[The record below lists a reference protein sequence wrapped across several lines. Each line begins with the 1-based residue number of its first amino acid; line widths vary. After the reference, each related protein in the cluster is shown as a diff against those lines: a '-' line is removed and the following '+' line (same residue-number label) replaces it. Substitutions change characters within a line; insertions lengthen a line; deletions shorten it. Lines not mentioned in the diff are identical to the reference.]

1 MEPTVSPEADDPPH
15 SASGAVDDRGV
26 GAVPL
31 GLGRPA
37 PPAGPPSDALLDAAS
52 AGILAFDAA
61 GLCVRSNRAA
71 QRLLGRCRDGL
82 LGRTVDELF
91 PCPRDDPFAGF
102 TVLPAGEG
110 RATAVEYSARPW
122 EGSGGA
128 AGPSGTVVTLTDATA
143 RRSAEAEV
151 EVARAEMDRQN
162 RQLRGQARVLIE
174 GELRM
179 RSILDNSTALIYA
192 RDRQGRFLFVN
203 PRCARLL
210 GRTEAELL
218 GLNSHDLF
226 PAEMADP
233 IVAHDEQVWRTAAE
247 HTFEE
252 RVTVDGRALCTT
264 SSRFPLTDASG
275 RMVAVCGIATD
286 ITDRLAAE
294 AELRAAK
301 EAAERAGA
309 AADVARELAQ
319 AASAA
324 KSEFLAN
331 MSHELRTPLNGVIG
345 MGELLLGTPLSAEQE
360 RFTRVLRTSADALLG
375 VINQVLD
382 FSKIE
387 AGKLELEATDVDP
400 SAVVGGVVQM
410 LAHRAAAKG
419 LTLTA
424 DVAPTVPQAV
434 RGDPVRL
441 RQILVNLVN
450 NAVKFTDA
458 GGVAIR
464 LTAATAGGDPTD
476 VELRFEVADTGPG
489 IPANRIGHLFQS
501 FSQVDAST
509 TRRYGG
515 TGLGLA
521 ISARLAT
528 LMGGRTGVEST
539 VGVGSTFWFTAHVR
553 PAVAPAASPAP
564 MAATPPAV
572 PGPAPLA
579 GLRVLVAEDNDV
591 NREVIGHLLKRMGC
605 GPTIV
610 EDGQAAVDAV
620 SADPDAFDLVLMDCQ
635 MPVLDGF
642 AAAREIRRREAGFG
656 RGQPLPILALTA
668 SAVVGDR
675 ERCLAVGMDGY
686 VTKPI
691 HPAELRDAIL
701 ALARPRR

>member
-1 MEPTVSPEADDPPH
+1 MESTVLPEADDRPRP
-15 SASGAVDDRGV
+15 AWGAAADRGV
-26 GAVPL
+26 GAVSL
-31 GLGRPA
+31 GPGRPA
-37 PPAGPPSDALLDAAS
+37 PAGDSPSDTLLDAAS
-52 AGILAFDAA
+52 AGILAFDTA

-71 QRLLGRCRDGL
+71 QRLLGRCREDL
-82 LGRTVDELF
+82 LGRTADALF
-91 PCPRDDPFAGF
+91 PFLSDDPVAER
-102 TVLPAGEG
+102 TVLPAGDG
-110 RATAVEYSARPW
+110 RATAVECSAGPW
-122 EGSGGA
+122 EGG
-128 AGPSGTVVTLTDATA
+128 GTVVTLTDATA

-218 GLNSHDLF
+218 GLSSHDLF
-226 PAEMADP
+226 PAELADP

-252 RVTVDGRALCTT
+252 RVTVDGRALCTI

-309 AADVARELAQ
+309 AADAARELAQ

-458 GGVAIR
+458 GRVAIR
-464 LTAATAGGDPTD
+464 LTAATAAEDPSD

-489 IPANRIGHLFQS
+489 IPADRIGHLFQS

-553 PAVAPAASPAP
+553 PAVAPAPVEAPAAAA
-564 MAATPPAV
+564 AATPPAV
-572 PGPAPLA
+572 PNPTPLA

-591 NREVIGHLLKRMGC
+591 NQEVIGHLLKRLGC

-610 EDGQAAVDAV
+610 DDGQAAVEAV
-620 SADPDAFDLVLMDCQ
+620 SADPDGFDLVLMDCQ

-642 AAAREIRRREAGFG
+642 GAATEIRRREAGFG
-656 RGQPLPILALTA
+656 RGRPLPILALTA

-675 ERCLAVGMDGY
+675 ERCLAAGMDGY

-691 HPAELRDAIL
+691 QPAELRDAIL
-701 ALARPRR
+701 TLARPRR